1 MSIYFVKHSGQTR
14 PATLISYASL
24 KKLPNEK
31 QTSLDGE
38 HFVEHSVQTRPATLM
53 LCFLKAFAA

>member
-14 PATLISYASL
+14 PTALCYVSL